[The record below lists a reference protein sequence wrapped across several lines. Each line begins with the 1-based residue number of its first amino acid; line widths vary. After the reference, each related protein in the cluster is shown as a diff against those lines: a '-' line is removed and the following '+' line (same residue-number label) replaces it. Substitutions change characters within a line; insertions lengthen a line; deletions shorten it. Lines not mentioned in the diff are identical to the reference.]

1 MATRTGKLVVDRKT
15 GKMVEEMKEDQMM
28 VALFDP
34 ESEQPGDYK
43 FQRVLRSDFTLYDL
57 TPSLSPCDCADGDCG
72 TQETY

>member
-1 MATRTGKLVVDRKT
+1 
-15 GKMVEEMKEDQMM
+15 MKEDQMM
-28 VALFDP
+28 VALFNP